1 MNALTVNI
9 GDQGESMK
17 IETLVVGYLK
27 TNCYVVYDGSGNAA
41 VIDPGADADR
51 ILDFLR
57 EKSLDLK
64 YIFLTHGHFDHIMAV
79 PELKNSTGAK
89 VVIAEGDAES
99 LKRADRSLANM
110 VSMDQQPVEPDLLA
124 TDGSCYEIGEMR
136 FTYILTPGHTP
147 GSAVII
153 CGNAMFSGDTLF
165 EDDCGRCDLP
175 GGDYA
180 EMLRSLRKL
189 YALVGDYDVY
199 PGHDVKT
206 TLSRERSYNVN
217 MLEAVRSTEG

>member
-1 MNALTVNI
+1 MN
-9 GDQGESMK
+9 
-17 IETLVVGYLK
+17 IETLIVGHLR
-27 TNCYVVYDGSGNAA
+27 TNCYVVYNESGGAA
-41 VIDPGADADR
+41 VIDPGADADK
-51 ILDFLR
+51 ICKFLN
-57 EKSLDLK
+57 EKSLELK

-79 PELKNSTGAK
+79 PELKDITGAK
-89 VVIAEGDAES
+89 VVIAEGDAEA
-99 LKRADRSLANM
+99 LRQADRSLANLVNM
-110 VSMDQQPVEPDLLA
+110 NQLPIEPDFLA
-124 TDGSCYEIGEMR
+124 TDGSCYEIGDMR
-136 FTYILTPGHTP
+136 FTYLLTPGHTP

-175 GGDYA
+175 GGDYS

-206 TLSRERSYNVN
+206 TLSRERSHNVN
-217 MLEAVRSTEG
+217 MVEAIRSTEG